1 MEAAYVYRL
10 AGTLGS
16 ELQRLSDRFGT
27 ASLAGLVPQVVRLLE
42 LLETL
47 AVDGT
52 SPGPLP
58 GAPSDEESP
67 GAAAEC
73 SRQVRRPARS
83 PGREGSCVSPLL
95 AWARGLP
102 GCVPRARP
110 PPPGA
115 TCAEGGRD
123 SGGRA
128 RGPLGICAS
137 SPAPPV
143 PERLAQV
150 EAGGALLLLLAGG
163 GAAASRSPGAG
174 AAPPE
179 PADPAGSGAAA
190 SPEPPGA
197 GPSPGS
203 RAMAKPKGRHEAALC
218 PASEGPG
225 RRERELMLQLK
236 EVVDHQRDKIRAQD
250 HEIQRKA
257 RDTEA
262 EQLNR
267 FMTVNENLRQKVA
280 VVQAQLRSAL
290 ERKAEAE
297 ALWEAER
304 RGRAAGPAR
313 TSTPTEQEEGGVGE
327 AAAPP
332 EHPPDQC
339 TFSKEELQQILQE
352 RNELKTSLFLVE
364 EELAYYQRELLN
376 GERVPALHAVKS
388 AIKKQR
394 KKIWAKML
402 GTEEEPAGREE
413 DEEEEEGEGWPI
425 GSPGADHTDGHLPG
439 SRIKSFFSQWYRR
452 SSQPS
457 PTESRPGTWE
467 IISAEDV
474 GPGEEEREEAP
485 PRGSSSPPPTSPLP

>member
-73 SRQVRRPARS
+73 SRQVAEQRLAEAQERELRLQSRLTQLEVEPQPALSR
-83 PGREGSCVSPLL
+83 L
-95 AWARGLP
+95 ARGQAQEDQP
-102 GCVPRARP
+102 VMKSGHP
-110 PPPGA
+110 
-115 TCAEGGRD
+115 EGKGRCD
-123 SGGRA
+123 
-128 RGPLGICAS
+128 LWW
-137 SPAPPV
+137 API
-143 PERLAQV
+143 
-150 EAGGALLLLLAGG
+150 
-163 GAAASRSPGAG
+163 
-174 AAPPE
+174 
-179 PADPAGSGAAA
+179 
-190 SPEPPGA
+190 
-197 GPSPGS
+197 S

-262 EQLNR
+262 LQEQLNR